1 MSSININ
8 KRFGNKIKQYR
19 HKNKMS
25 QLVLGKLLSYTQ
37 AEISKIENGK
47 RDITIS
53 KFAYINSILHL
64 IEFTL

>member
-19 HKNKMS
+19 DENKMS
-25 QLVLGKLLSYTQ
+25 QFMLGKLLSYTQ